1 MPTFEKCDL
10 SVAAMAKELLDQFE
24 THHAVRDA
32 GVTIDFVFAYANQDE
47 AGNPV
52 GNALTKNGCKCGGLC
67 RKMPLKDRALGRAD
81 VEIALD
87 GDWWRDATDDERR
100 ALLDHELHHIA
111 VKIGK
116 TGLVRDDLGRPVV
129 LMRKHDYDFGWFKV
143 IAARHGKHSQERYQ
157 ATEMMNISGQYF
169 WPAIAEG
176 RA

>member
-1 MPTFEKCDL
+1 
-10 SVAAMAKELLDQFE
+10 MAKELLAQFE
-24 THHAVRDA
+24 THHPIRDA
-32 GVTIDFVFAYANQDE
+32 GVTIDFVFAYAKQDE

-87 GDWWRDATDDERR
+87 GDWWRDATEDERR

-116 TGLVRDDLGRPVV
+116 TGLVRDDLGRPVI
-129 LMRKHDYDFGWFKV
+129 LLRKHD
-143 IAARHGKHSQERYQ
+143 
-157 ATEMMNISGQYF
+157 
-169 WPAIAEG
+169 
-176 RA
+176 